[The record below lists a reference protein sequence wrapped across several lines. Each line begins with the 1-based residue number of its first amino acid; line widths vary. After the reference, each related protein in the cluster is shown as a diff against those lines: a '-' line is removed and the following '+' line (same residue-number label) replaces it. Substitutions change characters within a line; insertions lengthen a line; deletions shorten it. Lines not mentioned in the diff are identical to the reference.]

1 MPLFWLDFSQN
12 WNTLES
18 IITAGERQVGDCV
31 TVIGLCGVSLSVIY
45 SNERVVTVV
54 TVVSAAI
61 MRLVHV
67 VSTSLGGSRPDSLV
81 AVERWGQVSN
91 L

>member
-45 SNERVVTVV
+45 SNERVVTVG
-54 TVVSAAI
+54 TAAI